1 MKPAGRVKKP
11 GWPEDLFLPLAG
23 YWLGF
28 ITDIAE
34 VLTLRSAAMI
44 SVMYCAGLSHTGFLS
59 GYFIYQ
65 FSPGLRVNPQL
76 LAVSALVIV
85 RSWRAKMAFSNC
97 PCGTGAKL
105 YFSHDNKLCYY

>member
-1 MKPAGRVKKP
+1 MFSGD
-11 GWPEDLFLPLAG
+11 DLRN
-23 YWLGF
+23 
-28 ITDIAE
+28 
-34 VLTLRSAAMI
+34 VLQDYPKQA
-44 SVMYCAGLSHTGFLS
+44 VLS